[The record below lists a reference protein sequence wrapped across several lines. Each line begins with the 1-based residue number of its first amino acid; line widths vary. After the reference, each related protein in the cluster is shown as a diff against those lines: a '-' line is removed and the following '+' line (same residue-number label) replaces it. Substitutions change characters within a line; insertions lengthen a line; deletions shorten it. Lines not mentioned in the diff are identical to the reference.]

1 MQNFKDM
8 IFKSLHESLLKK
20 KIKKSLILL
29 DTQSR
34 VKPNPIKSMGC
45 IVDPLFPVDVNSF
58 IKLAKKIG
66 LKDKDLKIIT
76 FQENENGFNIFSN
89 MNITPDSISFYGN
102 LKGNDSLE
110 FISYEFDLLI
120 NFFNSN
126 DVLTLLS
133 SKVNAKFRIG
143 FDSVD
148 PKLNDLIFSS
158 KIKKYLDFE
167 NELVK
172 YLKLII

>member
-1 MQNFKDM
+1 
-8 IFKSLHESLLKK
+8 
-20 KIKKSLILL
+20 
-29 DTQSR
+29 
-34 VKPNPIKSMGC
+34 
-45 IVDPLFPVDVNSF
+45 
-58 IKLAKKIG
+58 
-66 LKDKDLKIIT
+66 
-76 FQENENGFNIFSN
+76 

-126 DVLTLLS
+126 DVLSLLS

-148 PKLNDLIFSS
+148 PELNDLIFSS

-172 YLKLII
+172 YLKLIR